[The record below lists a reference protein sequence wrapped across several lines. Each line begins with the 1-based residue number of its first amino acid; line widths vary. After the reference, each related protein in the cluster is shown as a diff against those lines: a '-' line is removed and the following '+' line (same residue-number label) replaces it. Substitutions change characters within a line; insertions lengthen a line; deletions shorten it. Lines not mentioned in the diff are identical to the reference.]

1 LTKYSRSTSLN
12 HKGDKTDQKLTQ
24 AIFKKAESLGADL
37 VGACARAQMKKYPGA
52 EEEIKKIDSK
62 AKSILVYGVRMV
74 SSSIACAS
82 ENIRI
87 PQFSTRLLYDE
98 LSRLGFSLMK
108 KLDDLGFSASPLPT
122 YLPVPMKQETKGMV
136 AELSL
141 RHIAYEAGLG
151 TMGKNRLLI
160 TRQFGPRVRFGAIL
174 TDAPLSAGK
183 PASENFCNE
192 CDLCVEACPTGALG
206 KSGEEAIMLCA
217 RNHLKY
223 GLPGLTRFAIKL
235 VKAKTDEEKIDLV
248 RSPEFWEYWQ
258 NLNTGVFYYCFSCLN
273 ACPIGK

>member
-1 LTKYSRSTSLN
+1 
-12 HKGDKTDQKLTQ
+12 
-24 AIFKKAESLGADL
+24 
-37 VGACARAQMKKYPGA
+37 MKKYPGA
-52 EEEIKKIDSK
+52 EEEINKVDSK

-174 TDAPLSAGK
+174 TDAPLSADK
-183 PASENFCNE
+183 PASENFCN
-192 CDLCVEACPTGALG
+192 
-206 KSGEEAIMLCA
+206 
-217 RNHLKY
+217 
-223 GLPGLTRFAIKL
+223 
-235 VKAKTDEEKIDLV
+235 
-248 RSPEFWEYWQ
+248 
-258 NLNTGVFYYCFSCLN
+258 
-273 ACPIGK
+273 